1 MMHSSFEGP
10 LSSSSE
16 SEDVSETLAAP
27 LVSFCLSLLLSAC
40 MPLEVDSTAFEPFDS
55 DPVCTDGAGIEEE
68 VTGVPESCNFFLIK
82 SKADDGLCRLEGLR
96 AAASRPPVL
105 IAGAFRVT
113 IPDPL
118 SDKTL
123 VFGTDIN

>member
-1 MMHSSFEGP
+1 MHSSFEGP

-16 SEDVSETLAAP
+16 SEDVSETLASP
-27 LVSFCLSLLLSAC
+27 LVSFALSLLLSTC
-40 MPLEVDSTAFEPFDS
+40 KPLAVESTVFEPFDS
-55 DPVCTDGAGIEEE
+55 GPVCTDGAGIEEE
-68 VTGVPESCNFFLIK
+68 ATGVPESCNFFLIK
-82 SKADDGLCRLEGLR
+82 SKADGEFCRLEGLR

-118 SDKTL
+118 SDNTL
-123 VFGTDIN
+123 VFETDIK